1 MQFRG
6 LALDRLKSVM
16 AQPVS
21 VDPRYIYRPE
31 DVAAAGFVYESVGIE
46 ASSLST
52 SSVALYWRVEPGKR
66 PAPGEVRDAAHWL
79 EMLADA
85 LETEIVSKQQPY

>member
-21 VDPRYIYRPE
+21 VDPRYIYRPPE
-31 DVAAAGFVYESVGIE
+31 DTAAAGFVYESVGIE

-52 SSVALYWRVEPGKR
+52 SSVALYWRVEPG
-66 PAPGEVRDAAHWL
+66 E
-79 EMLADA
+79 
-85 LETEIVSKQQPY
+85 